1 MATRNIV
8 PRADDEGQL
17 GKEGKRWAE
26 VNATKINATKI
37 NGSPTTA
44 TPTAGAIPVADES
57 GKLDLAWMK
66 ASTEPAPGAVPISD
80 GTGKIA
86 AGWVPMSGE
95 SISKADALALI
106 IALS

>member
-8 PRADDEGQL
+8 PRADGEGQL
-17 GKEGKRWAE
+17 GKAGKRWAE
-26 VNATKINATKI
+26 VNATKI

-66 ASTEPAPGAVPISD
+66 ASTEPAPGAVPIAD

-95 SISKADALALI
+95 SISRADALALI